1 MRSCELKLFDFLLRV
16 SGDLHGFPPPMS
28 VRSTG
33 ARNNLK
39 LYLLEQYLRQL
50 TESIASLVKLESLCI
65 LHLNCNF
72 WLCKSVSSAVYVGLL
87 MIVMQEPDGRTL

>member
-1 MRSCELKLFDFLLRV
+1 MDFLHPCLSDQQV
-16 SGDLHGFPPPMS
+16 LEIHK
-28 VRSTG
+28 
-33 ARNNLK
+33 LK